1 MCHFYSVEMLQQI
14 LICSYYLLLP
24 HWRIYMNLY
33 LYLTKY
39 FFIYITAFVL
49 YFQLQRNLTKK
60 SSFKAAILSVILTL
74 IASMYTE
81 KINELSVLFSYLL
94 FCLTIM
100 LFFHIKPKPCI
111 ISSLISFIIC
121 YSCFVISA
129 FVCGLILLPRFSV
142 HLYQAKLIYVLLSGI
157 LTLYISQLP
166 FRFSKFKKRI
176 KHLYNSHLTN
186 FALTIGF
193 LILFALSIT
202 QLFENPNNIIK
213 LIPFYIIFVV
223 FLLLFLWQHFIRQYY
238 LTKLRHLELESL
250 RQELAEKDAVIEKLQ
265 ANNELQARMIHK
277 DNKLIPAMLSA
288 VTEYLSMV
296 DSNDRTMQ
304 EHGTMLAGQLKEL
317 ADERLT
323 VLTAA
328 SEAAATL
335 PLLHRAS
342 VDAMLSYMQKRA
354 MQENILFEVKIHPD
368 FEQKIEISI
377 TEPDLTHLL
386 SDLLE
391 NAIIATKTAADRH
404 IFVHL
409 GILYDAA
416 VVEVSDSG
424 QAFEPSVYQDFGLQ
438 KHSTHLDNGG
448 SGIGLMDIWEL
459 KKKYAASLHIY
470 EYTGEAAPF
479 TKKISIVFDRK
490 KHYLIRTF
498 RPEELVKM
506 QARSDLYILPLNDGK
521 D

>member
-1 MCHFYSVEMLQQI
+1 MIEYFI
-14 LICSYYLLLP
+14 
-24 HWRIYMNLY
+24 
-33 LYLTKY
+33 KY
-39 FFIYITAFVL
+39 IFIFTTAFYL
-49 YFQLQRNLTKK
+49 YFQLLNIGTIKLLIKK
-60 SSFKAAILSVILTL
+60 VFCILILSVFAT
-74 IASMYTE
+74 IAGVGTSIPFY
-81 KINELSVLFSYLL
+81 SVPVY
-94 FCLTIM
+94 
-100 LFFHIKPKPCI
+100 LFF
-111 ISSLISFIIC
+111 
-121 YSCFVISA
+121 Y
-129 FVCGLILLPRFSV
+129 LILLIYFRNEPKLCFTTSLIAFSMSNALLVLSAYCYATLLYPFFRYVSKPPKIVTFIFTGLIMYFMV
-142 HLYQAKLIYVLLSGI
+142 H
-157 LTLYISQLP
+157 LP
-166 FRFSKFKKRI
+166 FRVHKFKNGI
-176 KHLYNSHLTN
+176 KFLYNQKLINFGTIIGTITIAALIIGQQLYPTTSYTN
-186 FALTIGF
+186 IIPSPI
-193 LILFALSIT
+193 LILLSAIL
-202 QLFENPNNIIK
+202 LF
-213 LIPFYIIFVV
+213 
-223 FLLLFLWQHFIRQYY
+223 FLWQRCIRQYY

-288 VTEYLSMV
+288 VTKYLSMV
-296 DSNDRTMQ
+296 DSNGRTMQ

-438 KHSTHLDNGG
+438 KHSTHPDNGG

>member
-1 MCHFYSVEMLQQI
+1 MNFYI
-14 LICSYYLLLP
+14 YLA
-24 HWRIYMNLY
+24 
-33 LYLTKY
+33 KY
-39 FFIYITAFVL
+39 FFIYITAFYL
-49 YFQLQRNLTKK
+49 YFQFQHSVTKNFLIK
-60 SSFKAAILSVILTL
+60 TTVLSVFLTFTISL
-74 IASMYTE
+74 YAE
-81 KINELSVLFSYLL
+81 KINELSILFSYLL
-94 FCLTIM
+94 FYLTVM
-100 LFFHIKPKPCI
+100 LFFHIKLKLGF
-111 ISSLISFIIC
+111 ISSLISFCIS
-121 YSCFVISA
+121 YACFAISV
-129 FVCGLILLPRFSV
+129 FICGLILLLLFPI
-142 HLYQAKLIYVLLSGI
+142 HLYQVKLIPIILEGI
-157 LTLYISQLP
+157 LTLCIAHFP
-166 FRFSKFKKRI
+166 FRFSKVRNGI
-176 KHLYNSHLTN
+176 KYLYNSHFTN
-186 FALTIGF
+186 IGLTIGF
-193 LILFALSIT
+193 LILFTLSLIHT
-202 QLFENPNNIIK
+202 IKNPNHII
-213 LIPFYIIFVV
+213 LSLLPLCTVLTA
-223 FLLLFLWQHFIRQYY
+223 FLLLFLWQRCIRQYY

-328 SEAAATL
+328 SEAAASL

-479 TKKISIVFDRK
+479 MKKISIVFDRK

>member
-1 MCHFYSVEMLQQI
+1 MFEYFVNYIFIFSTTFYLYFHLLNIDKESIRRKKILCTILLSVIAMLLRTYFSFYSILVYPIFYLILLLCFHSEPKLGFVTSLIAFSLSNVLLILSI
-14 LICSYYLLLP
+14 LIYSTLLFPFFHNLSVPPNIVSLLISGILMYFVAHLPFRIQRFRNGMRFLYYQNLINVGTGIGIATIAILIIGQHLYSSAPYSQMFSYYILILL
-24 HWRIYMNLY
+24 
-33 LYLTKY
+33 
-39 FFIYITAFVL
+39 
-49 YFQLQRNLTKK
+49 
-60 SSFKAAILSVILTL
+60 AAIL
-74 IASMYTE
+74 
-81 KINELSVLFSYLL
+81 LF
-94 FCLTIM
+94 
-100 LFFHIKPKPCI
+100 
-111 ISSLISFIIC
+111 
-121 YSCFVISA
+121 
-129 FVCGLILLPRFSV
+129 
-142 HLYQAKLIYVLLSGI
+142 
-157 LTLYISQLP
+157 
-166 FRFSKFKKRI
+166 
-176 KHLYNSHLTN
+176 
-186 FALTIGF
+186 
-193 LILFALSIT
+193 
-202 QLFENPNNIIK
+202 
-213 LIPFYIIFVV
+213 
-223 FLLLFLWQHFIRQYY
+223 FLWQRCIRQYY

-328 SEAAATL
+328 SEAAASL

>member
-1 MCHFYSVEMLQQI
+1 MCEYIIRYGFIFATSFY
-14 LICSYYLLLP
+14 
-24 HWRIYMNLY
+24 
-33 LYLTKY
+33 
-39 FFIYITAFVL
+39 L
-49 YFQLQRNLTKK
+49 YFQLLNLDIFLSNQKIILCIFSLT
-60 SSFKAAILSVILTL
+60 ILSVCIRTY
-74 IASMYTE
+74 IPISFVA
-81 KINELSVLFSYLL
+81 IYLL
-94 FCLTIM
+94 FYLILL
-100 LFFHIKPKPCI
+100 LFYHSDPKLCFVT
-111 ISSLISFIIC
+111 SLISFALSNILLVSASIF
-121 YSCFVISA
+121 YAALLYPFFHNFSLPPDVINFVISGILMYFIA
-129 FVCGLILLPRFSV
+129 HLPFRIQKFRNGMRFLYYQNLINVGTGIGIATIAILIIGQHLYSSAPYSQMFSYYILILLS
-142 HLYQAKLIYVLLSGI
+142 AILL
-157 LTLYISQLP
+157 
-166 FRFSKFKKRI
+166 F
-176 KHLYNSHLTN
+176 
-186 FALTIGF
+186 
-193 LILFALSIT
+193 
-202 QLFENPNNIIK
+202 
-213 LIPFYIIFVV
+213 
-223 FLLLFLWQHFIRQYY
+223 FLWQRCIRQYY

-250 RQELAEKDAVIEKLQ
+250 RQELAEKDAMIEKLQ

-288 VTEYLSMV
+288 VTEYLSIA
-296 DSNDRTMQ
+296 DSNGRTMQ

-391 NAIIATKTAADRH
+391 NAIIATKTAVDRH

-470 EYTGEAAPF
+470 EYAGEAAPF

>member
-1 MCHFYSVEMLQQI
+1 MS
-14 LICSYYLLLP
+14 
-24 HWRIYMNLY
+24 LY
-33 LYLTKY
+33 LHLIKY
-39 FFIYITAFVL
+39 FFIYITAFFL
-49 YFQLQRNLTKK
+49 YLQLQNNTAKK
-60 SSFKAAILSVILTL
+60 SLLKSIVLTICL
-74 IASMYTE
+74 TFITCIYTE
-81 KINELSVLFSYLL
+81 KINELSTLFSYLL
-94 FCLTIM
+94 FCLTII
-100 LFFHIKPKPCI
+100 LFFHVKPKLGI
-111 ISSLISFIIC
+111 ISSLVSFSIC
-121 YSCFVISA
+121 YSCFVISI
-129 FVCGLILLPRFSV
+129 FINGLILLLLFPMRSYQQESV
-142 HLYQAKLIYVLLSGI
+142 SFLFLGI
-157 LTLYISQLP
+157 LTVCIAHFPFHLP
-166 FRFSKFKKRI
+166 KFRNGI
-176 KHLYNSHLTN
+176 KYLYNSRFTN
-186 FALTIGF
+186 IGLTIGC
-193 LILFALSIT
+193 LILFALSII
-202 QLFENPNNIIK
+202 QLIENPNHIIK
-213 LIPFYIIFVV
+213 LIPLCIVLTA

-328 SEAAATL
+328 SEAAAPL

-470 EYTGEAAPF
+470 EYAGEAAPF

>member
-1 MCHFYSVEMLQQI
+1 MCTI
-14 LICSYYLLLP
+14 
-24 HWRIYMNLY
+24 
-33 LYLTKY
+33 KY
-39 FFIYITAFVL
+39 FFIFLTSYYI
-49 YFQLQRNLTKK
+49 YGNLLSQKIKFSLCLIIKCTVITSIFSAIYQIK
-60 SSFKAAILSVILTL
+60 SVPFSAILSYLTFYFVTL
-74 IASMYTE
+74 IFFHHPE
-81 KINELSVLFSYLL
+81 KICFLS
-94 FCLTIM
+94 T
-100 LFFHIKPKPCI
+100 
-111 ISSLISFIIC
+111 LIS
-121 YSCFVISA
+121 YCFSN
-129 FVCGLILLPRFSV
+129 LILLFSST
-142 HLYQAKLIYVLLSGI
+142 LFGFIIFPFFRYTQFPPDIITYALPGA
-157 LTLYISQLP
+157 LTFSFAHIP
-166 FRFSKFKKRI
+166 FKIDGCKKRI
-176 KHLYNSHLTN
+176 KYLYDTRFINIGTVIGIIILSAITLAQLIYQTN
-186 FALTIGF
+186 TSAPLDMYY
-193 LILFALSIT
+193 LIVILAA
-202 QLFENPNNIIK
+202 
-213 LIPFYIIFVV
+213 
-223 FLLLFLWQHFIRQYY
+223 LLLFFLWQRYIHQYY

-250 RQELAEKDAVIEKLQ
+250 RQELAEKDVVIEKLQ

-296 DSNDRTMQ
+296 DSNCRTMQ

-470 EYTGEAAPF
+470 EYAGEAAPF